1 MRSFPSAARRRL
13 ALVLATSAL
22 ATGAVAVPFAQAD
35 DDLQDQQKQVE
46 KQIERAH
53 DELDET
59 SAAMRR
65 AQGALDAAQAELDAA
80 VAELAAVRERLDAA
94 RERDAEMAE
103 ALAKAEDRLS
113 TAESDLAE
121 GQQALAD
128 QRTEVTD
135 SVNEL
140 YQQGDPQL
148 MSLTALMNSGS
159 LGDLTRQQQ
168 TDRVISSNQTE
179 VYDELDAA
187 EVLLQVREDQLSEAR
202 DDVAQQREAAAANLA
217 TMRALTAQA
226 VAGREKVRDKVAVRL
241 DARREAS
248 AALAKDRALL
258 SRLRNQEARIKQQ
271 IMEAARASRGTSV
284 SASADGFLLPPVTGP
299 VTSPFGM
306 RTHPIYGYY
315 SLHDGTDFGVACGE
329 GMRASGDGTVI
340 SKYYSSVYGNR
351 LYVNLGQV
359 NGKNLTVVYNHA
371 SGYRVDVGDRVSTG
385 EIVGYV
391 GDTGWSTGCHLHYTV
406 LVNGNAVD
414 PMTWM

>member
-35 DDLQDQQKQVE
+35 DDLQDQQKRVE

-65 AQGALDAAQAELDAA
+65 AQGALDDAQAELDAA

-103 ALAKAEDRLS
+103 ALAKAEDRLT

-284 SASADGFLLPPVTGP
+284 SAPADGFLLPPVTGP

-351 LYVNLGQV
+351 LYVNMGQV

>member
-103 ALAKAEDRLS
+103 ALAKAEDRLT

-284 SASADGFLLPPVTGP
+284 SAPADGFLLPPVTGP

-371 SGYRVDVGDRVSTG
+371 SSYRVDVGDRVSTG

>member
-103 ALAKAEDRLS
+103 ALAKAEDRLA

>member
-103 ALAKAEDRLS
+103 ALAKAEDRLT

-284 SASADGFLLPPVTGP
+284 SAPADGFLLPPVTGP

>member
-103 ALAKAEDRLS
+103 ALAKAEDRLA

-284 SASADGFLLPPVTGP
+284 SAPADGFLLPPVTGP

>member
-103 ALAKAEDRLS
+103 ALAKAEDRLT

>member
-103 ALAKAEDRLS
+103 ALAKAEDRLT

-271 IMEAARASRGTSV
+271 IMEAARAARGTSV
-284 SASADGFLLPPVTGP
+284 SAPADGFLLPPVTGP

>member
-1 MRSFPSAARRRL
+1 M
-13 ALVLATSAL
+13 
-22 ATGAVAVPFAQAD
+22 AVPFAQAD